1 MRKLYSCLILVCATA
16 AVTIVL
22 YFTSNKGTVTIKD
35 CTRVSRTPTI
45 KPDYTG
51 TVIPPNIAPLN
62 FAVLEPGTR
71 YLVKIYSTDGEPIN
85 ITSRTGKIEIPLR
98 RWRLLL
104 NNNRGRQLSFDVY
117 VKNKDGHRSTG
128 SRLEG
133 WSRYETIT
141 NTIAKEDI
149 DSYLVYRF
157 MKPLFNWWKNIG
169 VYQRNLENYENK
181 AVLHGQLFSYGC
193 LNCHTFLNNT
203 PDYMTLG
210 IRSPEYG
217 SATLFVAN
225 GKVQK
230 IGTKWT
236 YTTWHPSGRLA
247 AYSMNKVRMFFHKT
261 TMEIRDVIDLDSA
274 LCYYLVDSQKI
285 KTAPGISEKDRLE
298 TYPTW
303 SPDGRYLYFCS
314 APILWTDRDEIPSEL
329 YNKVKYD
336 LRRIS
341 YNVETDEWGQPE
353 TVLSAEETGMSILC
367 PRISP
372 DGRFL
377 IFCMCDY
384 GCFPVYQ
391 ASSDLYLMDLWHGLP
406 AREDTAKMAVPQYSK
421 LPINSEYSESWHSF
435 SSNSRWLTF
444 SSKRLDG
451 LFTRTY
457 FSYIDEN
464 GRAYKPFILPQ
475 KDPTYYDSLLQTY
488 SVPELITCP
497 VEVSKITLARAVRRP
512 AKISPDIPITGAT
525 PKAGHTEDPW
535 QSRE

>member
-1 MRKLYSCLILVCATA
+1 MRKSYNYLIPVCTA
-16 AVTIVL
+16 AIAIIAL
-22 YFTSNKGTVTIKD
+22 HFILNKGTVTIED
-35 CTRVSRTPTI
+35 YARVSRMPTI

-51 TVIPPNIAPLN
+51 TVIPANIAPLN
-62 FAVLEPGTR
+62 FAILEPGTK
-71 YLVKIYSTDGEPIN
+71 YLVKIYSGESESIDIP
-85 ITSRTGKIEIPLR
+85 SRTGKIKIPLR
-98 RWRLLL
+98 RWKQLL
-104 NNNRGRQLSFDVY
+104 NNNRSEQLCFDVY
-117 VKNKDGHRSTG
+117 VKNKDGR
-128 SRLEG
+128 

-203 PDYMTLG
+203 PDYMTLS
-210 IRSPEYG
+210 IRSPDYG
-217 SATLFVAN
+217 SATLFVAD

-236 YTTWHPSGRLA
+236 YTSWHPSGRLA
-247 AYSMNKVRMFFHKT
+247 VYSMNKVRMFFHKT
-261 TMEIRDVIDLDSA
+261 TMEVRDVIDLDSA

-285 KTAPGISEKDRLE
+285 KTAPGISEPNRLE

-314 APILWTDRDEIPSEL
+314 APMLWTDLTEIPSEQ
-329 YNKVKYD
+329 YDKVKYD

-341 YNVETDEWGQPE
+341 YDVETDEWGQPE
-353 TVLSAEETGMSILC
+353 TVLSADETDMSILL

-372 DGRFL
+372 DGRRL

-384 GCFPVYQ
+384 SCFPIYR
-391 ASSDLYLMDLWHGLP
+391 ASSDLYMMDLTTGKY
-406 AREDTAKMAVPQYSK
+406 EK

-435 SSNSRWLTF
+435 SSNGRWLTF
-444 SSKRLDG
+444 SSKRQDG

-475 KDPTYYDSLLQTY
+475 KNPTYYDSLLQTY
-488 SVPELITCP
+488 SVPELITRP
-497 VEVSKITLARAVRRP
+497 VEISKVTLARAVCKP
-512 AKISPDIPITGAT
+512 AKINPDIPITGAT
-525 PKAGHTEDPW
+525 VKAGHVEDPW

>member
-1 MRKLYSCLILVCATA
+1 MKKLYSYLIPTCAIA
-16 AVTIVL
+16 LWAVLWVAL
-22 YFTSNKGTVTIKD
+22 NKNTDVVKD
-35 CTRVSRTPTI
+35 YRIISRMPSI
-45 KPDYTG
+45 RPDYTG

-62 FAVLEPGTR
+62 FAVLEPGTK
-71 YLVKIYSTDGEPIN
+71 YLVKIYAGAGEPID
-85 ITSRTGKIEIPLR
+85 IPSRTGKIKIPLR
-98 RWRLLL
+98 QWRSLL
-104 NNNRGRQLSFDVY
+104 NNNRGKQLCFDVY
-117 VKNKDGHRSTG
+117 VMNKDGLRSTG
-128 SRLEG
+128 SRPVG

-141 NTIAKEDI
+141 NIIAKEDI

-193 LNCHTFLNNT
+193 LNCHTFLNNA

-210 IRSPEYG
+210 IRSPDYG
-217 SATLFVAN
+217 SATLFIADE
-225 GKVQK
+225 KVQK

-236 YTTWHPSGRLA
+236 YTSWHPSGRLA

-274 LCYYLVDSQKI
+274 LCYYLVDNQKI
-285 KTAPGISEKDRLE
+285 KTVPGISEKDRLE

-314 APILWTDRDEIPSEL
+314 APILWTDRDKIPTEL
-329 YNKVKYD
+329 YDKVKYD

-353 TVLSAEETGMSILC
+353 TVLSADETGLSILL

-372 DGRFL
+372 DGKFL

-391 ASSDLYLMDLWHGLP
+391 DSSDLYMMDLQTGKSALH
-406 AREDTAKMAVPQYSK
+406 TADKYDK

-435 SSNSRWLTF
+435 SSNGRWLTF
-444 SSKRLDG
+444 SSKRQDG

-464 GRAYKPFILPQ
+464 GQTYKPFILPQ
-475 KDPTYYDSLLQTY
+475 KDPAYYDSLLQTY
-488 SVPELITCP
+488 SVPELITRP
-497 VEVSKITLARAVRRP
+497 VEVSKIALARAVCRP
-512 AKISPDIPITGAT
+512 AKINPDIPISGAT
-525 PKAGHTEDPW
+525 PKASAEEPW